1 MHIHDAILKAD
12 FCLARRLVESG
23 MDVDARDTA
32 GRTPLMLC
40 ALHDGEL
47 WAVGVAR
54 MLLIH
59 GARVGLCDRQGRSVL
74 MYAALYG
81 RLSLA
86 MLLIQA
92 LDSDPNHID
101 LEGRTLLHHAA
112 DGGNVTIFGM
122 LLDATKKYGF
132 SRDTSLA
139 NMFLSDPRS
148 GRCKEKPSDTMT
160 HSRDISGRSLDKK
173 SQIFWKDLPYKT
185 IPANLWGKRQ
195 AFYQIPSKGLP
206 ELTEK
211 REMRITK
218 PDRINTSSAAV
229 GQRVDMVS
237 LWEALQVQLSPS
249 YRPEARALPGSQHL
263 CQTPPPPEQV
273 LKGRKLSLDGACEA
287 LTQKRLQERV
297 THRRSSVAAIP
308 LSCLNRQRST
318 AGLQRRAESRAMWKP
333 PSSAK

>member
-1 MHIHDAILKAD
+1 THESTSEMHIHDAILKAD
-12 FCLARRLVESG
+12 FRLARRLVESG
-23 MDVDARDTA
+23 IDVDARDTA

-47 WAVGVAR
+47 RAVGVAR

-59 GARVGLCDRQGRSVL
+59 GARAGLCDQRGRSAL

-81 RLSLA
+81 RLPLA
-86 MLLIQA
+86 TLLIQA
-92 LDSDPNHID
+92 LDSDLNHVD
-101 LEGRTLLHHAA
+101 LEGRTALRHAA
-112 DGGNVTIFGM
+112 DGGNITIYGL

-132 SRDTSLA
+132 TRDTSVA
-139 NMFLSDPRS
+139 NVFLSDPRS
-148 GRCKEKPSDTMT
+148 GRHK
-160 HSRDISGRSLDKK
+160 
-173 SQIFWKDLPYKT
+173 
-185 IPANLWGKRQ
+185 
-195 AFYQIPSKGLP
+195 
-206 ELTEK
+206 
-211 REMRITK
+211 
-218 PDRINTSSAAV
+218 SAAV
-229 GQRVDMVS
+229 GWRVDMVS
-237 LWEALQVQLSPS
+237 LREALQVQLSPS

-318 AGLQRRAESRAMWKP
+318 AGLQRQAESRGTWKP
-333 PSSAK
+333 PSSAN